1 MSKYLKEYIS
11 LVLIESHPQLDWMRK
26 PFVTWGE
33 IKNVINKTKN
43 KKIIK
48 SLANKI
54 VSKGVSIFMG
64 INLPGSG
71 EVSEEVCEKILK
83 KINSSDAPKIFISL
97 CLDTQVFG
105 EVSDDHKKALM
116 SLKSEQ
122 FINVLNNIL
131 KEMKNVPDDRNM
143 EKIDFKKVF
152 NSFLEPMTN
161 LNIVD

>member
-1 MSKYLKEYIS
+1 MSKYLKEYIN
-11 LVLIESHPQLDWMRK
+11 LTLIESHPQLAWMRK

-33 IKNVINKTKN
+33 VKNVINKTKD

-54 VSKGVSIFMG
+54 VSKGIGIFMG
-64 INLPGSG
+64 VNLPGSG

-105 EVSDDHKKALM
+105 EISDKSKKALM
-116 SLKSEQ
+116 SLKSEH
-122 FINVLNNIL
+122 FIKVLNSIL
-131 KEMKNVPDDRNM
+131 KEMKRVPDDRNM
-143 EKIDFKKVF
+143 EKINFKKIF
-152 NSFLEPMTN
+152 NSFLEPITN
-161 LNIVD
+161 LNIID